1 MDALTEIN
9 TDCCICG
16 GGPAG
21 IMLGYLLARAG
32 IEVIVLEKHKDFFRD
47 FRGDTIH
54 PSTMQLM
61 YELNILDD
69 FLKVPHQEAQT
80 LSAQYNDFKVQIADF
95 THLKTAKPLLGL
107 MPQWDFLNFISS
119 KALKYPGFHLYKEAN
134 VQELIKINNRV
145 TGVKAATSN
154 GTLAVNASVVIGAD
168 GRSSTVRALAE
179 LNVISTGAPID
190 VLWFRLSRK
199 NTDTTETF
207 GRFYN
212 GRMMILLQRDD
223 YWQIAFVIAKDELE
237 KIKSAGLEAFR
248 KEIIETTSFLSDRII
263 ELADWDQVKLLSV
276 AIDHLQSWYGD
287 GLLCIGDAAHAM
299 SPVGG
304 VGINLAIQDAVAAAN
319 ILYEP
324 LVQKKEITTAIL
336 RKVQQRRSFPARMIQ
351 RLQVFIQNGI
361 IKRKT
366 DITVQ
371 NKLPLFMKLLKKF
384 PVLQRIPA
392 RVIGIGIRPEHIKTP
407 KIKI

>member
-1 MDALTEIN
+1 MEHIQLK

-21 IMLGYLLARAG
+21 IMLGFLLARAG
-32 IEVIVLEKHKDFFRD
+32 IDVTVLEKHKDFFRD

-61 YELNILDD
+61 FELNLLDD
-69 FLKVPHQEAQT
+69 FLKVPHQELQT
-80 LSAQYNDFKVQIADF
+80 LSGEYNDVKVQIADF
-95 THLKTAKPLLGL
+95 SHLKTAKPVLGL

-119 KALKYPGFHLYKEAN
+119 KALKYPGYHLYTEAK
-134 VQELIKINNRV
+134 VEELIKANNRI
-145 TGVKAATSN
+145 TGIKASTTN
-154 GTLAVNASVVIGAD
+154 GMLEVNASVVIGAD
-168 GRSSTVRALAE
+168 GRSSTTRSLAG
-179 LNVISTGAPID
+179 LKVISTGAPID

-207 GRFYN
+207 GRFN
-212 GRMMILLQRDD
+212 MGRMMILLQRDD
-223 YWQIAFVIAKDELE
+223 YWQIAFVIAKGDLE
-237 KIKSAGLEAFR
+237 KIKTAGLEAF
-248 KEIIETTSFLSDRII
+248 KNEIVATTAFLNDRINEI
-263 ELADWDQVKLLSV
+263 NNWDQVKLLSV
-276 AIDHLQSWYGD
+276 AIDHLEKWYCD

-304 VGINLAIQDAVAAAN
+304 VGINLAIQDAVSAAN

-324 LVQKKEITTAIL
+324 LLQHQTISTTIL
-336 RKVQQRRSFPARMIQ
+336 KKVQQRRSFPTRMIQ

-366 DITVQ
+366 NTAVQ
-371 NKLPLFMKLLKKF
+371 NELPLFMKLLKKF
-384 PVLQRIPA
+384 PILQRIPA